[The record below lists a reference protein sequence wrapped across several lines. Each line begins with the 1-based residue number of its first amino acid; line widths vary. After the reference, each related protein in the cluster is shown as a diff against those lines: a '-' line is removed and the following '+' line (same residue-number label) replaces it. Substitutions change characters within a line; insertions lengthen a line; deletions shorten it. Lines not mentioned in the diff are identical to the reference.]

1 MLDQVIRGGMIVDG
15 TGAPARRG
23 DIGIRDGVVV
33 AVGEVDDS
41 ARAVVDADGLVVAP
55 GFIDPHTH
63 YDAQLWWD
71 PLANPSNVHGVTTVI
86 AGNCGFTLAP
96 VAPDDVDYTSR
107 MMARVEGM
115 SLTAL
120 QQGVSWRWK
129 SFAEFLD
136 GLDGNIGV
144 NAGFMVGH
152 CAIRRWVMGPAA
164 VEAEATADQIVAM
177 AHELHRS
184 IEAGG
189 LGLSTT
195 RSSSHSDGDGLPVP
209 SRVASRDELFALCRA
224 VGEHPG
230 TVLEAIVE
238 GCNHLFSD
246 EEVEVLAGMS
256 IAARRPL
263 NWNVLTVDAAA
274 PQRIVR
280 QRDPS
285 LRAAERGGRVVA
297 LTMPTLAPM
306 NMSLRNFC
314 AIFSLPGWGSV
325 LNLPVPERM
334 LKLRDPAVRA
344 WLLEQARSPA
354 AGVFARVADFDHYVV
369 GDVVSPR
376 NAGLAGRVVADIA
389 AERGQSP
396 FDTFVDI
403 ALEDELRT
411 VWWPTPTDDNA
422 PSWEMRRQ
430 AWDFDWTLLGGSDA
444 GAHLDRLCGAN
455 YPTAFLADV
464 LRGRRLVTL
473 ERAVQL
479 LSDAPA
485 REFGLQGR
493 GRIAAG
499 WRADIVAFDPDVVG
513 SERAGMVADLPG
525 GGSRLTS
532 ASTGVARVMVNG
544 VTTVVDGRATGET
557 PGTVL
562 RSGRD
567 TVTSHA
573 VS

>member
-1 MLDQVIRGGMIVDG
+1 MLDQVIRGATIIDG
-15 TGAPARRG
+15 SGTPGRRG
-23 DIGIRDGVVV
+23 DVGIRDGVIA
-33 AVGEVDDS
+33 AVGSIDEP
-41 ARAVVDADGLVVAP
+41 ARAVVDAEGLIAAP
-55 GFIDPHTH
+55 GFVDPHTH

-71 PLANPSNVHGVTTVI
+71 PSANPSNVHGVTSVV

-96 VAPDDVDYTSR
+96 VAPQDVDYTAR
-107 MMARVEGM
+107 MMAKVEGM

-120 QQGVSWRWK
+120 EEGVSWNWK
-129 SFAEFLD
+129 SFGEFLD
-136 GLDGNIGV
+136 GLDGHIGV

-152 CAIRRWVMGPAA
+152 CAIRRWVMGERS
-164 VEAEATADQIVAM
+164 VEAEATPDEVAAM
-177 AHELHRS
+177 VAELHRS
-184 IEAGG
+184 IAAGG

-195 RSSSHSDGDGLPVP
+195 RSSSHSDDQARPVP
-209 SRVASRDELFALCRA
+209 SRIASREELLELCRA

-230 TVLEAIVE
+230 TFLEAIVE

-246 EEVEVLAGMS
+246 DEVEILAGMS
-256 IAARRPL
+256 IAAQRPL

-285 LRAAERGGRVVA
+285 IRAAAGGGRVTA

-314 AIFSLPGWGSV
+314 AIFSLPGWGTV

-334 LKLRDPAVRA
+334 AKLRDPSVRA

-354 AGVFARVADFDHYVV
+354 AGVFARVADFDRYVI
-369 GDVVSPR
+369 GDTFAPR
-376 NAGLAGRVVADIA
+376 NAGLSGRVVQDVA
-389 AERGQSP
+389 AERGQTP

-403 ALEDELRT
+403 ALDDELRT
-411 VWWPTPTDDNA
+411 VWWPTPTDDNQ

-430 AWDFDWTLLGGSDA
+430 VWDADWTMLGGSDA

-464 LRGRRLVTL
+464 LRGRRLVSL

-485 REFGLQGR
+485 REFGLRGR
-493 GRIAAG
+493 GRVAEG
-499 WRADIVAFDPDVVG
+499 WQADLVLFDPESVG
-513 SERAGMVADLPG
+513 SRRATMVADLPG
-525 GGSRLTS
+525 GGSRLRAES
-532 ASTGVARVMVNG
+532 DGIVRVLVNG
-544 VTTVVDGRATGET
+544 VATVADGQPTGDT

-567 TVTSHA
+567 TETTI
-573 VS
+573 